1 MHFIQINSSN
11 TDNMTLK
18 EARKLIENTKE
29 KLQLVIKRDPSNAIV
44 TNTNGQQ
51 LSNGKYYS

>member
-1 MHFIQINSSN
+1 
-11 TDNMTLK
+11 MTLK

>member
-1 MHFIQINSSN
+1 
-11 TDNMTLK
+11 MTLK

-29 KLQLVIKRDPSNAIV
+29 KLQLVIKRDPSNTVV

-51 LSNGKYYS
+51 LSNGMF